1 MKELMKKL
9 AISMAALLL
18 AIACSVC
25 VNLYFAFA
33 FSLIYNHIV
42 PAATGFAPL
51 TYWQA
56 FGVGLLIELATL
68 TVRYG
73 IAEVLGILK
82 KNFGAGDL
90 ALEYRDGGFNVSLSL
105 TELLAEAVL
114 ISVTLILFVIFRG
127 LM

>member
-1 MKELMKKL
+1 MKKF
-9 AISMAALLL
+9 AIAMAAMLT

-56 FGVGLLIELATL
+56 FGVGLLIQLATL

-73 IAEVLGILK
+73 IAEALGILK
-82 KNFGAGDL
+82 EKLGGGEVG
-90 ALEYRDGGFNVSLSL
+90 LEYRNGGFKVSFGL
-105 TELLAEAVL
+105 TELLTEAVL
-114 ISVTLILFVIFRG
+114 ISVTLIIFVIFRG